1 MNCSVRVKRKA
12 YKQMM
17 KGLQI
22 NPVVLIII
30 NVLAPS
36 MYILISGMYLEIFL
50 LVFAC
55 LVILLMGEYKKLF
68 GLLITFTVLIGTY
81 YFTIN
86 NEKTSSVA
94 MFFLILSQSVPC
106 LFLAASLI
114 SRYTSAQL
122 LSALETLRIPRVMVV
137 ATTITLKYIPT
148 FVREFKLLRDSMRL
162 RGINFTLRRPIQSFR
177 YFVVPQLFR
186 CSALADEVTAAG
198 IVKGID
204 VPKRR
209 SSYYEQKIRW
219 FDYAILAFFVAGLG
233 GCYLWTKMR

>member
-1 MNCSVRVKRKA
+1 MNCSARAKRKA
-12 YKQMM
+12 YKYLMR
-17 KGLQI
+17 GLKI

-55 LVILLMGEYKKLF
+55 IVILLMREYKMLF

-81 YFTIN
+81 YFTISH
-86 NEKTSSVA
+86 EKTASLA

-137 ATTITLKYIPT
+137 AATITLKYIPT
-148 FVREFKLLRDSMRL
+148 FAREFKLLRDSMRL
-162 RGINFTLRRPIQSFR
+162 RGIDFTLRKPIKSFQ

-186 CSALADEVTAAG
+186 CAALADEVTAAG

-204 VPKRR
+204 APRR
-209 SSYYEQKIRW
+209 RTSYYEQKIRW
-219 FDYAILAFFVAGLG
+219 FDYAILALFVAGLG
-233 GCYLWTKMR
+233 GCYLCTKMR